1 MSGHNSDMK
10 PTRTETQREY
20 HERMLRVLVHI
31 QSHLDHALDLDE
43 LARVAAFSPFH
54 FHRIFRGMV
63 GESVAEH
70 VRRLR
75 LERAAQQLKT
85 SDLPV
90 TQVAFNAG
98 YETHEAFTR
107 AFGAMFELSPS
118 AFRKEHRKIPVR
130 PVASGVHYAADGA
143 ISEFQ
148 SPLGSEAA
156 VDVRIETVDPMRV
169 AFMRHVGP
177 YDQVGPLWE
186 RFFIWAMQSGLLGP
200 GFQMLGV
207 PHDDPGVTPPEKLR
221 YHACITVDASFQAQ
235 GEVGVQQIRGGVYAV
250 TTHIGPYAGL
260 NEVYDTLIG
269 RWLPAGGHEPGEGA
283 AFEIYRNS
291 PRDTAPA
298 DLITDVYVPLRSD

>member
-1 MSGHNSDMK
+1 MK
-10 PTRTETQREY
+10 PTKTETQREY
-20 HERMLRVLVHI
+20 HQRILRVLVHI

-43 LARVAAFSPFH
+43 LARVAAFSRFH

-85 SDLPV
+85 GDLPV

-107 AFGAMFELSPS
+107 AFGAMFEQSPS

-130 PVASGVHYAADGA
+130 PVASGVHYAADSTL
-143 ISEFQ
+143 SEFQ
-148 SPLGSEAA
+148 SPLGSEVA
-156 VDVRIETVDPMRV
+156 VDVRVETAEPKRV

-186 RFFIWAMQSGLLGP
+186 RFFIFAMRSGLIGP

-221 YHACITVDASFQAQ
+221 YDACITVGPQFQALD
-235 GEVGVQQIRGGVYAV
+235 EVGVQEIPGGAYAV
-250 TTHIGPYAGL
+250 TTHHGPYSGL
-260 NEVYDTLIG
+260 NEVYDVLIG
-269 RWLPAGGHEPGEGA
+269 QWLPASGHQPGEGA

-291 PRDTAPA
+291 PKDTAPA
-298 DLITDVYVPLRSD
+298 DLITDIYVPLRSD

>member
-1 MSGHNSDMK
+1 MK
-10 PTRTETQREY
+10 PTKTATRRDY
-20 HERMLRVLVHI
+20 HERILGVLVHI

-70 VRRLR
+70 IRRLR

-107 AFGAMFELSPS
+107 AFRAMFEQSPS

-130 PVASGVHYAADGA
+130 PAASGVHYAVDGT
-143 ISEFQ
+143 IGEFQ
-148 SPLGSEAA
+148 SPLGSEVA
-156 VDVRIETVDPMRV
+156 VDVRIETVEPMRV
-169 AFMRHVGP
+169 AFMRHVGS

-186 RFFIWAMQSGLLGP
+186 RFFTFAMRCGLLGP

-207 PHDDPGVTPPEKLR
+207 PHDDPGVTPPDKLR
-221 YHACITVDASFQAQ
+221 YDACITVNASFQAQ
-235 GEVGVQQIRGGVYAV
+235 GEVGVQEIRGGLYAL
-250 TTHIGPYAGL
+250 TTHIGPYLGL
-260 NEVYDTLIG
+260 SEVYDALIG
-269 RWLPAGGHEPGEGA
+269 RWLPASGHEPGEGA

-291 PRDTAPA
+291 PKDTAPA
-298 DLITDVYVPLRSD
+298 NLITDIYMPLRSN